1 MIIDLIARLH
11 PSQITDMERVKFTH
25 EFICRASPAIVYQ
38 FLTDPACITR
48 WFCDEVDVNDQTY
61 TFVWEGS
68 AEIAEL
74 IEDKEA
80 DMVRFAW
87 EDAEDEDEYLEF
99 DITKSPVTGETIV
112 YVTDF
117 ADDDEV
123 EDQRALW
130 EAQLT
135 RMKAE
140 MGG

>member
-1 MIIDLIARLH
+1 LFALIGLHH
-11 PSQITDMERVKFTH
+11 PSQITDMERVKFTF
-25 EFICRASPAIVYQ
+25 EFICRASPNIVYQ

-61 TFVWEGS
+61 TFVWDGS

-80 DMVRFAW
+80 EMVRFAW
-87 EDAEDEDEYLEF
+87 EDADDDDEYLEF
-99 DITKSPVTGETIV
+99 NITKSPVTGETIV

-123 EDQRALW
+123 DDQRALW
-130 EAQLT
+130 ETQLT
-135 RMKAE
+135 RMRAE

>member
-1 MIIDLIARLH
+1 
-11 PSQITDMERVKFTH
+11 MERVKFTY

-87 EDAEDEDEYLEF
+87 EDSDDPDEYLEF
-99 DITKSPVTGETIV
+99 DITRSPVTGETIV

-130 EAQLT
+130 ESQLT

>member
-1 MIIDLIARLH
+1 
-11 PSQITDMERVKFTH
+11 MERVKFTS
-25 EFICRASPAIVYQ
+25 EFICRASPNIVYQ
-38 FLTDPACITR
+38 FLTDPACLTR
-48 WFCDEVDVNDQTY
+48 WFCDEVDINDQTY

-74 IEDKEA
+74 IEDKEG

-87 EDAEDEDEYLEF
+87 EDADDDDEYLEF
-99 DITKSPVTGETIV
+99 DINKSPVTGETIV
-112 YVTDF
+112 HVTDF

-130 EAQLT
+130 LTQLT
-135 RMKAE
+135 RMKAV

>member
-1 MIIDLIARLH
+1 
-11 PSQITDMERVKFTH
+11 MERVKFTS
-25 EFICRASPAIVYQ
+25 EFICRASPTIVYQ

-61 TFVWEGS
+61 TFVWGGS

-74 IEDKEA
+74 IEDKEG
-80 DMVRFAW
+80 DIVRFAW
-87 EDAEDEDEYLEF
+87 EDADDDDEYLEF
-99 DITKSPVTGETIV
+99 DISKSPVTGETIV
-112 YVTDF
+112 HVTDF

-130 EAQLT
+130 LTQLT
-135 RMKAE
+135 RMKAV